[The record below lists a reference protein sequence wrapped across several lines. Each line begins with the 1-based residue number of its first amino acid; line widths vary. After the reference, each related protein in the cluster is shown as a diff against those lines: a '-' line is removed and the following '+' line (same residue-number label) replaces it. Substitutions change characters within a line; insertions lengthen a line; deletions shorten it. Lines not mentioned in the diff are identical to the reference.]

1 MAEKTFKEQAYEA
14 LHNVID
20 PELGINLVDLGL
32 IYDAKLT
39 DEGEAQI
46 LMTLTIVGCP
56 LTEWLADSIQEELKK
71 VPGVKTISIEV
82 TFDPAWTENMMS
94 REARVELGI
103 Y

>member
-1 MAEKTFKEQAYEA
+1 MAEKTFKEQAFDA
-14 LHNVID
+14 LRNVID
-20 PELGINLVDLGL
+20 PELGIDLVDLGL

-56 LTEWLADSIQEELKK
+56 LTDWLADSIQTELKK
-71 VPGVKTISIEV
+71 IPGVKTIEVEV
-82 TFDPAWTENMMS
+82 TFDPLWNESMMS